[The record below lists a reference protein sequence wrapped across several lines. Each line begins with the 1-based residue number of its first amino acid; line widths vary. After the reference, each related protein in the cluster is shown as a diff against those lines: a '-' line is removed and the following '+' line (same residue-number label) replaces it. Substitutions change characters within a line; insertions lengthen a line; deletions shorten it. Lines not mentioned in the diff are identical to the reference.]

1 MVNPIVV
8 RDPEIDLAKSHNG
21 GQRVFFVG
29 DYWWQRI
36 SRPVSQRFMGQRV
49 KTHSLWHFVE
59 MKNVDRM
66 FIAEIPFLSWWHN
79 RRQTKRLSGFVPNSN
94 TGKLRYNRLHRV
106 SHDRNQDNHEE

>member
-1 MVNPIVV
+1 MVNLVV

-21 GQRVFFVG
+21 GRRVFFVG

-36 SRPVSQRFMGQRV
+36 SRPISQRFMGQRV

-66 FIAEIPFLSWWHN
+66 FIAEIPFLSWWYN
-79 RRQTKRLSGFVPNSN
+79 RRQARLLGSSTDDSN
-94 TGKLRYNRLHRV
+94 PSQLRYNQPTRV
-106 SHDRNQDNHEE
+106 SHDSNQDSQEE